1 MKNRNMMVN
10 GKAINKE
17 IVSNMEWKKG
27 TPTEEKQYLVC
38 WGKYREVR
46 ILTWNPHY
54 NVWDDEEGDDF
65 FCEPNMVSHWM
76 ELPVPPQED

>member
-1 MKNRNMMVN
+1 MNNT
-10 GKAINKE
+10 
-17 IVSNMEWKKG
+17 WKIG

-38 WGKYREVR
+38 WAPTNVCWGKYHEVR

-65 FCEPNMVSHWM
+65 FCKPDQVSHWM
-76 ELPVPPQED
+76 ELPEAPQED